1 MMCGGTSDAKE
12 MTAEVIE
19 VCHQI
24 RPALEEKLGSPC
36 ATFEP
41 KSFKSQVVAGTNF
54 FVKVHVGD
62 EKHVHLRI
70 YRDFK
75 GNASLHS
82 HQADKTH
89 EDLLEYF
96 E

>member
-12 MTAEVIE
+12 MTPEVIE

-41 KSFKSQVVAGTNF
+41 KSFKSQVSNTLTSKMFGASDLF
-54 FVKVHVGD
+54 MKKV
-62 EKHVHLRI
+62 RC
-70 YRDFK
+70 F
-75 GNASLHS
+75 
-82 HQADKTH
+82 QT
-89 EDLLEYF
+89 
-96 E
+96 